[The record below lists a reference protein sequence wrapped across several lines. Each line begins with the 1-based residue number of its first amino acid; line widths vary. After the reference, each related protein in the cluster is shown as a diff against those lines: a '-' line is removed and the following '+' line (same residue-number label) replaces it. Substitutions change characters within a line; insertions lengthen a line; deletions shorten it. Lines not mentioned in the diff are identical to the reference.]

1 MYTALYIMIG
11 IAFTMSGHIKLTRTP
26 NGADYVRNT
35 PIGVKIAVY
44 TIGTLLWPI
53 FLMVRIFGRI

>member
-1 MYTALYIMIG
+1 MIG